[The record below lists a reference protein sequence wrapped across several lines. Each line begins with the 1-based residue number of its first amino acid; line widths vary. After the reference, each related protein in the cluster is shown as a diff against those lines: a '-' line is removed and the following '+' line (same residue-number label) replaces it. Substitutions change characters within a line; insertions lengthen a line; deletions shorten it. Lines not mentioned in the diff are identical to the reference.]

1 MRRQCLTL
9 CAAVLA
15 CTCAAFGQNTR
26 SAVSVNGSDGNACTV
41 PAPCRT
47 FAKAITVTNSGG
59 EIIAL
64 DSGGYG
70 PFTIDR
76 AVTVRPVP
84 GAYAGLAP
92 TTTDGI
98 TVSAGGTDDVVLRGI
113 TINGLGGSNGINY
126 IHARSLS
133 VENTAIDRLTAT
145 GIMDL
150 SGANLSVSSTSII
163 DSYTGIQVG
172 NGGMG
177 YPTVSTTIT
186 NCNIDHNSNIAI
198 SVYQTGKATITNTV
212 LANNGAGLIVIAQ
225 VATLFAD
232 VVIENSTISG
242 NGTGIASAA
251 PAGTATTRVSN
262 CTISHNTTG
271 LQNSGGQSSP
281 ILSRLNNTLQANG
294 TNGTF
299 DGPFT
304 AD

>member
-1 MRRQCLTL
+1 MRRQCLTF

-15 CTCAAFGQNTR
+15 CTCAFGQNTR

-92 TTTDGI
+92 STTDGI
-98 TVSAGGTDDVVLRGI
+98 TVSAGSTDDVVLRGI

-126 IHARSLS
+126 IRARSLS

-150 SGANLSVSSTSII
+150 SGANLSVSDTSII

-186 NCNIDHNSNIAI
+186 NCNIDHNSNLGI
-198 SVYQTGKATITNTV
+198 SVYQTGKATITHTV

-225 VATLFAD
+225 VATLVAD
-232 VVIENSTISG
+232 VVIENSTI
-242 NGTGIASAA
+242 
-251 PAGTATTRVSN
+251 
-262 CTISHNTTG
+262 
-271 LQNSGGQSSP
+271 
-281 ILSRLNNTLQANG
+281 
-294 TNGTF
+294 
-299 DGPFT
+299 
-304 AD
+304 

>member
-113 TINGLGGSNGINY
+113 TINGLGGSNGIN
-126 IHARSLS
+126 
-133 VENTAIDRLTAT
+133 
-145 GIMDL
+145 
-150 SGANLSVSSTSII
+150 
-163 DSYTGIQVG
+163 
-172 NGGMG
+172 
-177 YPTVSTTIT
+177 
-186 NCNIDHNSNIAI
+186 
-198 SVYQTGKATITNTV
+198 
-212 LANNGAGLIVIAQ
+212 
-225 VATLFAD
+225 
-232 VVIENSTISG
+232 
-242 NGTGIASAA
+242 
-251 PAGTATTRVSN
+251 
-262 CTISHNTTG
+262 
-271 LQNSGGQSSP
+271 
-281 ILSRLNNTLQANG
+281 
-294 TNGTF
+294 
-299 DGPFT
+299 
-304 AD
+304 